1 MTKSLPALEALEP
14 VIGFRLVNSRF
25 PPISLF
31 DDVADESEFERLY
44 QLQAL
49 TNPRI
54 QTEIGNL
61 SLIRRSE
68 IPFGITGCSYATS
81 PFTHV
86 NPEGSR
92 FSDGQFGMLYLADTI
107 NTAIAEVSYHQ
118 ARYWSG
124 VHGLDYDRL
133 VFRGLKF
140 KTGEM
145 SGYDATALDLSDAIY
160 HPLNY
165 APARAFGHSLYKA
178 GADGLR
184 YHSVRNSGLNS
195 GFNSA
200 QNSAQNSLRKPGAIC
215 WGLFTPRPIKSVA
228 QTSHFEFIW
237 NGQAISAIHRVSR
250 V

>member
-1 MTKSLPALEALEP
+1 MTDSRPTLSTLEP
-14 VIGFRLVNSRF
+14 VTGFRLVNSRF

-31 DDVADESEFERLY
+31 DDVADESEFELLY
-44 QLQAL
+44 QLQAA

-61 SLIRRSE
+61 ALIRRSE

-92 FSDGQFGMLYLADTI
+92 FSDGQFGILYLADTI

-145 SGYDATALDLSDAIY
+145 SGYDATALDPGDTIY
-160 HPLNY
+160 DPHNY
-165 APARAFGHSLYKA
+165 APARAFGQGLYKA

-184 YHSVRNSGLNS
+184 YHSVR
-195 GFNSA
+195 
-200 QNSAQNSLRKPGAIC
+200 KPGAIC
-215 WGLFTPRPIKSVA
+215 WGLFTPRPVKSVV

-237 NGQAISAIHRVSR
+237 SGQAISAIHRVSR

>member
-1 MTKSLPALEALEP
+1 VKTSRPILQALEP
-14 VIGFRLVNSRF
+14 VNGFRLVNSRF
-25 PPISLF
+25 PPINLF
-31 DDVADESEFERLY
+31 DDVADESEFELLY

-68 IPFGITGCSYATS
+68 IPFGIPGCSYATS

-86 NPEGSR
+86 NPQGSR
-92 FSDGQFGMLYLADTI
+92 FSDGQFGMLYLADTV
-107 NTAIAEVSYHQ
+107 NTAITEVGFHQ
-118 ARYWSG
+118 QRYWSG

-140 KTGEM
+140 KTGEI
-145 SGYDATALDLSDAIY
+145 SGCDATELDPGDAIY
-160 HPLNY
+160 DPENY
-165 APARAFGHSLYKA
+165 APARAFGHTLYKA
-178 GADGLR
+178 GAEGLR
-184 YHSVRNSGLNS
+184 YHSVRN
-195 GFNSA
+195 
-200 QNSAQNSLRKPGAIC
+200 PGATC
-215 WGLFTPRPIKSVA
+215 WGLFTPRPVKSVV

-237 NGQAISAIHRVSR
+237 SGRTISAIHRVSR

>member
-1 MTKSLPALEALEP
+1 MTASLPPLKVLEP
-14 VIGFRLVNSRF
+14 VTGFRLVNSRF

-31 DDVADESEFERLY
+31 DDVADKSEFDLLY

-61 SLIRRSE
+61 SLIRPSE
-68 IPFGITGCSYATS
+68 IPFGIPGCSYATS

-86 NPEGSR
+86 NPQGSR
-92 FSDGQFGMLYLADTI
+92 FSDGQFGMLYLADTV
-107 NTAIAEVSYHQ
+107 NTAIAEVSFHQ
-118 ARYWSG
+118 QRYWSG

-133 VFRGLKF
+133 VFRGLKVN
-140 KTGEM
+140 TGDM
-145 SGYDATALDLSDAIY
+145 SGYDATELDPGDAIY
-160 HPLNY
+160 DPDNY
-165 APARAFGHSLYKA
+165 APARAFGHTLFKA

-184 YHSVRNSGLNS
+184 YHSVRN
-195 GFNSA
+195 
-200 QNSAQNSLRKPGAIC
+200 PGADC
-215 WGLFTPRPIKSVA
+215 WGLFTPRPVTSVV

-237 NGQAISAIHRVSR
+237 GGQTISAIHRVSR